1 MDKQF
6 VSSKLELVELLYY
19 VWSNTQKENIEYKTY
34 VNMFYIY
41 YENQE
46 KLLNDVYKKY
56 NPSINISRESVSKRQ
71 KTDPLQP
78 LEYKY
83 NTVYNNVINNSLCL
97 ELLLFMNK
105 YENCD
110 YYNIFKHFC
119 DLFYNP
125 LSDNVIKND
134 NLFNPRNVYLIDK
147 NNFYINNPV
156 VYYYF
161 YLIVMPIL
169 NSLQLLG
176 LISKVDF
183 INYSITDE
191 GQNLIKDKIDINVDI
206 DFTKIEKGIVYY
218 NEIKDIHYIL
228 NFIISRIEYDELK
241 NYYSDEPVNIEFKY
255 GEYFDLVKKND
266 GYNISL
272 KVQNQ
277 ELTPEYNPNVTE
289 QDIENYIYKSIDVND
304 YNLKLF
310 VSKYELKIY
319 NLEFNIDEIIKKR
332 ENYISIVKDKKYIID
347 KNKFIEILK
356 IKNKLQ

>member
-6 VSSKLELVELLYY
+6 VSSKEELVELLYY
-19 VWSNTQKENIEYKTY
+19 VWSNTRKENIDFQTY
-34 VNMFYIY
+34 IDQFYIY
-41 YENQE
+41 SKKEEQ
-46 KLLNDVYKKY
+46 LISDIYKKY

-71 KTDPLQP
+71 KTDPLQQ
-78 LEYKY
+78 LENKYKI
-83 NTVYNNVINNSLCL
+83 VSKNVINNSLCL

-119 DLFYNP
+119 DIFYNP

-134 NLFNPRNVYLIDK
+134 NLFNPGNVYLIDK

-156 VYYYF
+156 VYFYF

-176 LISKVDF
+176 LIIKVDF
-183 INYSITDE
+183 LNYSITE
-191 GQNLIKDKIDINVDI
+191 KGNKLIKDKIDINVDI
-206 DFTKIEKGIVYY
+206 DFTKIEKGIVYQ
-218 NEIKDIHYIL
+218 NEIVEINYIL

-241 NYYSDEPVNIEFKY
+241 NYYSDEPVNIEF
-255 GEYFDLVKKND
+255 EYKEYYKLVKNND
-266 GYNISL
+266 INIISL
-272 KVQNQ
+272 KEQIE
-277 ELTPEYNPNVTE
+277 ELKPEYNPNVTI

-310 VSKYELKIY
+310 VSKNELKMY
-319 NLEFNIDEIIKKR
+319 TLEFNINEIIKKR
-332 ENYISIVKDKKYIID
+332 EDYISIVINKNYKID
-347 KNKFIEILK
+347 KNKFIDKLK